1 MTSLL
6 PRLSHAMRGAA
17 TVLAALAVACA
28 APRGEPSA
36 PAVAPGGAAAAP
48 SVPAA
53 PTARVALK
61 TAYTTAS
68 ATMSPIWLAVEAGGF
83 AEQGIDADLTLVG
96 PGQAILG
103 ALTSEETP
111 IVMAGA
117 NQVLEANLQGGQY
130 VILGSAVPY
139 MTTSIFVV
147 PTVQRPEDL
156 RGLAVGVSNF
166 GATTHV
172 ALKVALEH
180 WGLEEGRDVTV
191 VRSGGTP
198 ETIAAM
204 QSGAIAGG
212 SFGAPQSFLAHDL
225 GFRELIDVATL
236 RFELGSAAVI
246 STRRYVAEHP
256 DLVERYL
263 KGLMLGVQAYRTQK
277 DLAVDAIM
285 RYGRID
291 DRPSAER
298 TWEYFRDKFS
308 ADLAMSPRAVENNLR
323 MMADTQPG
331 ALSASADQF
340 LDGSFVE
347 RIRAS
352 GYPEQIARGQ

>member
-1 MTSLL
+1 M
-6 PRLSHAMRGAA
+6 
-17 TVLAALAVACA
+17 
-28 APRGEPSA
+28 
-36 PAVAPGGAAAAP
+36 
-48 SVPAA
+48 
-53 PTARVALK
+53 
-61 TAYTTAS
+61 
-68 ATMSPIWLAVEAGGF
+68 
-83 AEQGIDADLTLVG
+83 
-96 PGQAILG
+96 
-103 ALTSEETP
+103 
-111 IVMAGA
+111 
-117 NQVLEANLQGGQY
+117 
-130 VILGSAVPY
+130 
-139 MTTSIFVV
+139 
-147 PTVQRPEDL
+147 QRPEDL

-263 KGLMLGVQAYRTQK
+263 KALMLGVQAYRTRK

-291 DRPSAER
+291 DRLSAER
-298 TWEYFRDKFS
+298 TWEYFLDKFS

-331 ALSASADQF
+331 ALSASAEQF

-352 GYPEQIARGQ
+352 GYLEQIARGHRRRRRASASSRPPRRIRPAPARPENAAPGRQQRGGQPGHCGACRGLLPVEQADEVVRVVPPVCRPLEKAPVALPAPRGLLLASPPGRPYTGATVGVARHQAGRWRRARRVHRKDSWSAR

>member
-1 MTSLL
+1 MMSAIPHLPLL
-6 PRLSHAMRGAA
+6 TRVAA
-17 TVLAALAVACA
+17 TLLAGLALLAACA
-28 APRGEPSA
+28 APRGESSA
-36 PAVAPGGAAAAP
+36 PAAGRAAAEPGAAAA
-48 SVPAA
+48 A
-53 PTARVALK
+53 PARVALK

-68 ATMSPIWLAVEAGGF
+68 ATMSPIWLAMEAGGF
-83 AEQGIDADLTLVG
+83 AEQGLDAELTLVG

-139 MTTSIFVV
+139 MTTSIFAV
-147 PTVQRPEDL
+147 PAVQRPEDL

-212 SFGAPQSFLAHDL
+212 AFGAPQSFLAHDL

-246 STRRYVAEHP
+246 STRRYAAEHP

-263 KGLMLGVQAYRTQK
+263 KALMLGVQAYRTRK

-298 TWEYFRDKFS
+298 TWEYFVDKFS

-331 ALSASADQF
+331 ALSASPEQF

-352 GYPEQIARGQ
+352 GYVEQIARGQ